1 MTYDQFSEFMR
12 QTAEWAAAPAAIR
25 AEVRTEFATRP
36 TDRDFEDLARRI
48 VVSVHGPRYAGRIAQ
63 VYGRSPH

>member
-12 QTAEWAAAPAAIR
+12 QTAEWAAASPAIR

-36 TDRDFEDLARRI
+36 KDRDFEDLARRI
-48 VVSVHGPRYAGRIAQ
+48 VVAVHGPRYAGRITQ
-63 VYGRSPH
+63 VYGPSLH

>member
-12 QTAEWAAAPAAIR
+12 QTAEWAAASPAVR
-25 AEVRTEFATRP
+25 AEVRSEFASRP
-36 TDRDFEDLARRI
+36 SDRDFEDLARRI

-63 VYGRSPH
+63 VYGQSHQ